1 MPMTE
6 QYKVNNPII
15 ITENGQVLSNKN
27 NNEYLLPYFGIRNS
41 TGNERKLI
49 ADDIIINEDEFYEEK
64 SPILMTDNNM
74 NINKIIESSLKNSLR
89 MNNNNYGF
97 NETQNIVPNIDILN
111 SKLNII
117 EFTQNKDIL
126 NSNNKKLLIKAV
138 LPIIFL
144 KIPILIIII

>member
-1 MPMTE
+1 MNHLKTPDRPIRREKIPQIQHINIYTSPVITKRKTAFEYIEMPMTE

-64 SPILMTDNNM
+64 
-74 NINKIIESSLKNSLR
+74 
-89 MNNNNYGF
+89 
-97 NETQNIVPNIDILN
+97 
-111 SKLNII
+111 
-117 EFTQNKDIL
+117 
-126 NSNNKKLLIKAV
+126 
-138 LPIIFL
+138 
-144 KIPILIIII
+144 